1 MFVSVKPGD
10 EKKLSPGRP
19 QKLFFC
25 LYNRCTVTSAN
36 VYTLA
41 HLGRK
46 MYRGLNLNLRK
57 HTLMY
62 NYIFRYN

>member
-10 EKKLSPGRP
+10 EKNSHPGGR
-19 QKLFFC
+19 KNFLFC
-25 LYNRCTVTSAN
+25 PYNRCTVTSAN

-46 MYRGLNLNLRK
+46 KYRGLSLNPRK

-62 NYIFRYN
+62 NYIF